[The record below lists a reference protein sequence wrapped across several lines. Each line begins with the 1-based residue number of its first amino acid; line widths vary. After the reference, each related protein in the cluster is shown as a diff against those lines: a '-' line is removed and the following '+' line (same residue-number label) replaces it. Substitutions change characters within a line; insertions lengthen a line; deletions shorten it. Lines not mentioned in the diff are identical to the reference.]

1 MRAASPPRQMEREN
15 EMIVIS
21 QLLLN
26 LRKFRKSVDGRAESD
41 YNEVLICESVANLYN
56 SFCFRKRGGRRGCY
70 WFYGCSM
77 LPDHGGAHCLS
88 TGNARKKPFRLRS
101 HVIPAFNRKGVL
113 TMKMKKI
120 GLFIATLAAC
130 LIGGVA
136 LTGCTPAQKSAA
148 SLPPE
153 KKLQIVCTNFPGYD
167 FARHIVKDHGEVTM
181 LVKPG
186 TDVHSFSPSPKD
198 LKAVADS
205 DLLIYTGGDSDE
217 WVGKILDATGKKPG
231 SVFRMMDAVKLSE
244 EEHPE
249 GMQSEE
255 EAEKEAGPEMDEHV
269 WTAPANASEIVN
281 KLNASISK
289 LDGAHA
295 EEYQKNAEAY
305 MKEITDLDQSFRDV
319 IDHAARKE
327 IIVGDRFPFLY
338 FVKEYG
344 LTYYAAFPGCAKDTE
359 ADPKTIAFLIDKVK
373 ADQIPVIFHIELS
386 NQQMSRS
393 IAEATGAKERQL
405 NSIHNVTQKDFDAG
419 VTYVDLMR
427 QNVKT
432 LKEALN

>member
-1 MRAASPPRQMEREN
+1 
-15 EMIVIS
+15 
-21 QLLLN
+21 
-26 LRKFRKSVDGRAESD
+26 
-41 YNEVLICESVANLYN
+41 
-56 SFCFRKRGGRRGCY
+56 
-70 WFYGCSM
+70 
-77 LPDHGGAHCLS
+77 
-88 TGNARKKPFRLRS
+88 
-101 HVIPAFNRKGVL
+101 
-113 TMKMKKI
+113 
-120 GLFIATLAAC
+120 
-130 LIGGVA
+130 
-136 LTGCTPAQKSAA
+136 
-148 SLPPE
+148 
-153 KKLQIVCTNFPGYD
+153 
-167 FARHIVKDHGEVTM
+167 M

-205 DLLIYTGGDSDE
+205 DLLICTGGDSDE
-217 WVGKILDATGKKPG
+217 WLGKILDATGKKPG
-231 SVFRMMDAVKLSE
+231 NVFRMMDAVKLSE

-249 GMQSEE
+249 GMQPEE

-269 WTAPANASEIVN
+269 WTAPANASEIVK

-338 FVKEYG
+338 FIKEYG

-359 ADPKTIAFLIDKVK
+359 ADPKTIAFLINKVK

>member
-1 MRAASPPRQMEREN
+1 
-15 EMIVIS
+15 
-21 QLLLN
+21 
-26 LRKFRKSVDGRAESD
+26 
-41 YNEVLICESVANLYN
+41 
-56 SFCFRKRGGRRGCY
+56 
-70 WFYGCSM
+70 
-77 LPDHGGAHCLS
+77 
-88 TGNARKKPFRLRS
+88 
-101 HVIPAFNRKGVL
+101 
-113 TMKMKKI
+113 
-120 GLFIATLAAC
+120 
-130 LIGGVA
+130 
-136 LTGCTPAQKSAA
+136 
-148 SLPPE
+148 
-153 KKLQIVCTNFPGYD
+153 
-167 FARHIVKDHGEVTM
+167 
-181 LVKPG
+181 
-186 TDVHSFSPSPKD
+186 
-198 LKAVADS
+198 
-205 DLLIYTGGDSDE
+205 
-217 WVGKILDATGKKPG
+217 
-231 SVFRMMDAVKLSE
+231 
-244 EEHPE
+244 
-249 GMQSEE
+249 
-255 EAEKEAGPEMDEHV
+255 MDEHV
-269 WTAPANASEIVN
+269 WTAPANAIEIVK

-295 EEYQKNAEAY
+295 EEYQKNTEAY
-305 MKEITDLDQSFRDV
+305 TKELTDLDQSFRDV
-319 IDHAARKE
+319 IDHADRKE

>member
-1 MRAASPPRQMEREN
+1 MRRT
-15 EMIVIS
+15 
-21 QLLLN
+21 
-26 LRKFRKSVDGRAESD
+26 GRIL
-41 YNEVLICESVANLYN
+41 VL
-56 SFCFRKRGGRRGCY
+56 
-70 WFYGCSM
+70 
-77 LPDHGGAHCLS
+77 
-88 TGNARKKPFRLRS
+88 
-101 HVIPAFNRKGVL
+101 
-113 TMKMKKI
+113 
-120 GLFIATLAAC
+120 LAAC
-130 LIGGVA
+130 LMVA
-136 LTGCTPAQKSAA
+136 AALAGCMA
-148 SLPPE
+148 E
-153 KKLQIVCTNFPGYD
+153 KKEETPLSTAKKIRIVCTNFPGYD

-205 DLLIYTGGDSDE
+205 DLLICTGGDSDE
-217 WVGKILDATGKKPG
+217 WLGKILDATGKKPG
-231 SVFRMMDAVKLSE
+231 NVFRMMDAVKLSE

-249 GMQSEE
+249 GMQPKE
-255 EAEKEAGPEMDEHV
+255 EAEKEECPEMDEHV
-269 WTAPANASEIVN
+269 WTAPVNAIEIVK

-295 EEYQKNAEAY
+295 EEYQKNADAY
-305 MKEITDLDQSFRDV
+305 MKELSDLDQSFRDV
-319 IDHAARKE
+319 IDHADRKE

-359 ADPKTIAFLIDKVK
+359 ADPKTIAFLINKVK

>member
-1 MRAASPPRQMEREN
+1 
-15 EMIVIS
+15 
-21 QLLLN
+21 
-26 LRKFRKSVDGRAESD
+26 
-41 YNEVLICESVANLYN
+41 
-56 SFCFRKRGGRRGCY
+56 
-70 WFYGCSM
+70 
-77 LPDHGGAHCLS
+77 
-88 TGNARKKPFRLRS
+88 
-101 HVIPAFNRKGVL
+101 
-113 TMKMKKI
+113 MKMKKI
-120 GLFIATLAAC
+120 GFFIATLAAC

-136 LTGCTPAQKSAA
+136 LTGCTPGQKSAA

-153 KKLQIVCTNFPGYD
+153 KKIQIVCTNFPSYD

-249 GMQSEE
+249 GMQPEE
-255 EAEKEAGPEMDEHV
+255 EAEESAEKEEGPEMDEHV
-269 WTAPANASEIVN
+269 WTAPANAIEIVK

-295 EEYQKNAEAY
+295 EEYQKNTEVY
-305 MKEITDLDQSFRDV
+305 TKELTDLDQSFRDV
-319 IDHAARKE
+319 IDHADRKE

-359 ADPKTIAFLIDKVK
+359 ADPKTIAFLINKVK

>member
-1 MRAASPPRQMEREN
+1 M
-15 EMIVIS
+15 
-21 QLLLN
+21 
-26 LRKFRKSVDGRAESD
+26 
-41 YNEVLICESVANLYN
+41 
-56 SFCFRKRGGRRGCY
+56 
-70 WFYGCSM
+70 
-77 LPDHGGAHCLS
+77 
-88 TGNARKKPFRLRS
+88 
-101 HVIPAFNRKGVL
+101 
-113 TMKMKKI
+113 
-120 GLFIATLAAC
+120 
-130 LIGGVA
+130 
-136 LTGCTPAQKSAA
+136 
-148 SLPPE
+148 
-153 KKLQIVCTNFPGYD
+153 
-167 FARHIVKDHGEVTM
+167 
-181 LVKPG
+181 
-186 TDVHSFSPSPKD
+186 
-198 LKAVADS
+198 ADS

-231 SVFRMMDAVKLSE
+231 NVFRMMDAVKLSE

-249 GMQSEE
+249 GMQPEE

-269 WTAPANASEIVN
+269 WTAPANASEIVK

-338 FVKEYG
+338 FIKEYG

-393 IAEATGAKERQL
+393 IAEATGAEERQL
-405 NSIHNVTQKDFDAG
+405 NSIHNVTQKDFDTG

>member
-1 MRAASPPRQMEREN
+1 
-15 EMIVIS
+15 
-21 QLLLN
+21 
-26 LRKFRKSVDGRAESD
+26 
-41 YNEVLICESVANLYN
+41 
-56 SFCFRKRGGRRGCY
+56 
-70 WFYGCSM
+70 
-77 LPDHGGAHCLS
+77 
-88 TGNARKKPFRLRS
+88 
-101 HVIPAFNRKGVL
+101 
-113 TMKMKKI
+113 MKMKKI
-120 GLFIATLAAC
+120 GLFLVTLAAC
-130 LIGGVA
+130 LIGGAA
-136 LTGCTPAQKSAA
+136 LTGCTPDQKSSA
-148 SLPPE
+148 SAPPK
-153 KKLQIVCTNFPGYD
+153 KKLQIVCTNFPSYD
-167 FARHIVKDHGEVTM
+167 FAKHIVKDHGEVTM

-186 TDVHSFSPSPKD
+186 MDIHSFSPSPKD

-217 WVGKILDATGKKPG
+217 WVGKVLDATGKKPG
-231 SVFRMMDAVKLSE
+231 SVFRMMDAVKLTE
-244 EEHPE
+244 EEHTE
-249 GMQSEE
+249 GMQSEG
-255 EAEKEAGPEMDEHV
+255 EAEKEKDPEMDEHV
-269 WTAPANASEIVN
+269 WTAPANAIEIVK
-281 KLNASISK
+281 KLNTAISK
-289 LDGAHA
+289 LDGVHA
-295 EEYQKNAEAY
+295 KEYQKNTEAY
-305 MKEITDLDQSFRDV
+305 TKELTDLDHSFRDV
-319 IDHAARKE
+319 IDHADRKE

-393 IAEATGAKERQL
+393 IAEATGAEERQL